1 MTNLD
6 SFHYLHPLSVLFE
19 IAKTIRSNLIPTVA
33 ALLSAR
39 SGGWIGYSIGTAILS
54 IGLIVALVRYFT
66 FRYRI
71 EDRSLVIH
79 QGLWGRLNRTVPLDR
94 IQNIDLS
101 QNLFHRFLEVG
112 EVRIETA
119 SGTEPEAIMRVL
131 SIAEV
136 EQLRDRVAKQRAL
149 GGATNGPANL
159 GTGTVVDTGAT
170 VGMGTGS
177 GTGLASEDQ
186 GLQTESAELLSAES
200 IKTPVDLM
208 ERETIERRSPTLL
221 LQLPTKLVAIAGL
234 ISNRGEVIAGILFG
248 LFWQARFG
256 DQFAPWSGAAD
267 RISGSRGK
275 QAVKDAIE
283 TEGRNFRGLFDS
295 ISQNF
300 GYVGW
305 IAFVLLCLVSL
316 FAILRVFSSLWY
328 ISKFYGYRL
337 ELQGNS
343 LHLQCGL
350 FTKISATIPLGRIQV
365 VCIHRTWP
373 MRLLGLAS
381 IRVETAGGS
390 SQSDDAANT
399 IGRRWFVPIIA
410 NQDVATILSAI
421 DSRIEFRDD
430 AFQWQ
435 PLAKNA
441 SKRMIRPVLL
451 ASLLVS
457 VVLGYFL
464 PYWGWSVGVPIA
476 LLGVF
481 WVQKKSRSKR
491 YARTDW
497 GIAFRSGVLLQ
508 KCSMTFFD
516 KIQSVQVNQSPW
528 DRRWKMA
535 SISVDTLCA
544 GPADHRIDIEMMDS
558 TFARQELDRLSA
570 EIRGSS
576 AYSK

>member
-39 SGGWIGYSIGTAILS
+39 SGGWMGYSIGTAILS

-131 SIAEV
+131 SIAQV

-149 GGATNGPANL
+149 GGATHGPANL
-159 GTGTVVDTGAT
+159 GTVTGTGTVGGSGAT
-170 VGMGTGS
+170 VGTGTNAT
-177 GTGLASEDQ
+177 TGLTSEDQ
-186 GLQTESAELLSAES
+186 VRQTASAESASAES

-208 ERETIERRSPTLL
+208 ERETIERRSTTLL

-256 DQFAPWSGAAD
+256 DQFAPWAGAAD

-295 ISQNF
+295 ISQDF

-305 IAFVLLCLVSL
+305 IAFVLLCLVGL
-316 FAILRVFSSLWY
+316 FAILRIFSSLWY

-350 FTKISATIPLGRIQV
+350 LTKISATIPLGRIQV
-365 VCIHRTWP
+365 ICIHRTWP

-410 NQDVATILSAI
+410 NQEVATILSAI

-457 VVLGYFL
+457 VVLGYFQ

-535 SISVDTLCA
+535 SISFDTLCA
-544 GPADHRIDIEMMDS
+544 GPAGHRINIGMMDS
-558 TFARQELDRLSA
+558 EFASRELDQLSVA
-570 EIRGSS
+570 IR
-576 AYSK
+576 

>member
-19 IAKTIRSNLIPTVA
+19 IAKTIRNNLIPTVA

-39 SGGWIGYSIGTAILS
+39 SGGWMGYSIGTAILS
-54 IGLIVALVRYFT
+54 IGLIVALFRYFT

-131 SIAEV
+131 SIAQV

-149 GGATNGPANL
+149 GGATHGPANL
-159 GTGTVVDTGAT
+159 GTVTGTGTVGGSGAT
-170 VGMGTGS
+170 VGTGTNAT
-177 GTGLASEDQ
+177 TGLTSEDQ
-186 GLQTESAELLSAES
+186 VRQTASVESASAES

-208 ERETIERRSPTLL
+208 ERETIERRSTTLL

-256 DQFAPWSGAAD
+256 DQFAPWAGAAD

-295 ISQNF
+295 ISQDF

-305 IAFVLLCLVSL
+305 IAFVLLCLVGL
-316 FAILRVFSSLWY
+316 FAILRIFSSLWY

-350 FTKISATIPLGRIQV
+350 LTKISATIPLGRIQV
-365 VCIHRTWP
+365 ICIHRTWP

-457 VVLGYFL
+457 VVLGYFQ

-535 SISVDTLCA
+535 SISFDTLCA
-544 GPADHRIDIEMMDS
+544 GPAGHRIDIGMMDS
-558 TFARQELDRLSA
+558 EFASRELDQLSVA
-570 EIRGSS
+570 IR
-576 AYSK
+576 

>member
-1 MTNLD
+1 LTNLD

-39 SGGWIGYSIGTAILS
+39 SGGWMGYSIGTAILS

-131 SIAEV
+131 SIAQV

-149 GGATNGPANL
+149 GGATHGPANL
-159 GTGTVVDTGAT
+159 GTVTGTGTVGGSGAT
-170 VGMGTGS
+170 VGTGTNAT
-177 GTGLASEDQ
+177 TGLTSEDQ
-186 GLQTESAELLSAES
+186 VRQTASAESASAES

-208 ERETIERRSPTLL
+208 ERETIERRSTTLL

-256 DQFAPWSGAAD
+256 DQFAPWAGAAD

-295 ISQNF
+295 ISQDF

-305 IAFVLLCLVSL
+305 IAFVLLCLVGL
-316 FAILRVFSSLWY
+316 FAILRIFSSLWY

-350 FTKISATIPLGRIQV
+350 LTKISATIPLGRIQV
-365 VCIHRTWP
+365 ICIHRTWP

-410 NQDVATILSAI
+410 NQEVATILSAI

-457 VVLGYFL
+457 VVLGYFQ

-535 SISVDTLCA
+535 SISFDTLCA
-544 GPADHRIDIEMMDS
+544 GPAGHRINIGMMDS
-558 TFARQELDRLSA
+558 EFASRELDQLSVA
-570 EIRGSS
+570 IR
-576 AYSK
+576 

>member
-1 MTNLD
+1 
-6 SFHYLHPLSVLFE
+6 
-19 IAKTIRSNLIPTVA
+19 
-33 ALLSAR
+33 
-39 SGGWIGYSIGTAILS
+39 
-54 IGLIVALVRYFT
+54 
-66 FRYRI
+66 
-71 EDRSLVIH
+71 
-79 QGLWGRLNRTVPLDR
+79 
-94 IQNIDLS
+94 
-101 QNLFHRFLEVG
+101 
-112 EVRIETA
+112 
-119 SGTEPEAIMRVL
+119 
-131 SIAEV
+131 
-136 EQLRDRVAKQRAL
+136 
-149 GGATNGPANL
+149 
-159 GTGTVVDTGAT
+159 
-170 VGMGTGS
+170 
-177 GTGLASEDQ
+177 
-186 GLQTESAELLSAES
+186 
-200 IKTPVDLM
+200 
-208 ERETIERRSPTLL
+208 
-221 LQLPTKLVAIAGL
+221 
-234 ISNRGEVIAGILFG
+234 
-248 LFWQARFG
+248 
-256 DQFAPWSGAAD
+256 
-267 RISGSRGK
+267 
-275 QAVKDAIE
+275 VKDAIE

-295 ISQNF
+295 ISQDF

-305 IAFVLLCLVSL
+305 IAFVLLCLVGL
-316 FAILRVFSSLWY
+316 FAILRIFSSLWY

-350 FTKISATIPLGRIQV
+350 LTKISATIPLGRIQV
-365 VCIHRTWP
+365 ICIHRTWP

-410 NQDVATILSAI
+410 NQEVATILSAI

-457 VVLGYFL
+457 VVLGYFQ

-544 GPADHRIDIEMMDS
+544 GPAGHRIDIEMMDS
-558 TFARQELDRLSA
+558 EFASRELDQLSVA
-570 EIRGSS
+570 IR
-576 AYSK
+576 

>member
-19 IAKTIRSNLIPTVA
+19 IAKTIRNNLIPTVA

-79 QGLWGRLNRTVPLDR
+79 QGLWGRLNRTVPLNR

-101 QNLFHRFLEVG
+101 QNLFHRLLKVG
-112 EVRIETA
+112 EVRVETA

-149 GGATNGPANL
+149 DGATNEPANL
-159 GTGTVVDTGAT
+159 GAGTGTVVSTGAAVST
-170 VGMGTGS
+170 GVGS
-177 GTGLASEDQ
+177 ATGLASEDQ
-186 GLQTESAELLSAES
+186 ISQSESAESPH
-200 IKTPVDLM
+200 TQVGLM
-208 ERETIERRSPTLL
+208 EHQTIERRSPTLL

-256 DQFAPWSGAAD
+256 DQFVPWAGAAD
-267 RISGSRGK
+267 RISGSRSK
-275 QAVKDAIE
+275 QAVKEAIQ
-283 TEGRNFRGLFDS
+283 TEGRNFRGLFES
-295 ISQNF
+295 ITHDF
-300 GYVGW
+300 GYAGW
-305 IAFVLLCLVSL
+305 IAFVLLCLLGL
-316 FAILRVFSSLWY
+316 FAILRIFSSLWY

-337 ELQGNS
+337 ELQGDS

-365 VCIHRTWP
+365 VCIHRTWL
-373 MRLLGLAS
+373 MRLLGLAA

-390 SQSDDAANT
+390 SKSDDAANT

-410 NQDVATILSAI
+410 NQEVATILSAI

-435 PLAKNA
+435 PLAKDA

-457 VVLGYFL
+457 VVLGYFQ
-464 PYWGWSVGVPIA
+464 PYWGWSVGIPIA

-508 KCSMTFFD
+508 KCSMTFFE
-516 KIQSVQVNQSPW
+516 KIQSVQVNQSPL

-558 TFARQELDRLSA
+558 EFATREFDRLRLR
-570 EIRGSS
+570 IR
-576 AYSK
+576 